1 MARTRDFLDEW
12 AEWYSLPETSTTAG
26 AAAPALPS
34 RFAPL
39 PRSGSSWSTAQS
51 GLAAIRFN
59 QVDGATRGDGKRQAW
74 EAGTGTQVGDGTV
87 IRGQQR
93 GELQGIRDV
102 SMADVVRC
110 RGGDQVDPRRPAHQE
125 IEERLDLRLLASR
138 KCGRFG

>member
-51 GLAAIRFN
+51 GLAAILQALLAWHDRAR
-59 QVDGATRGDGKRQAW
+59 QRRGL
-74 EAGTGTQVGDGTV
+74 
-87 IRGQQR
+87 
-93 GELQGIRDV
+93 LQLSDHMLRDV
-102 SMADVVRC
+102 GLSRAEARC
-110 RGGDQVDPRRPAHQE
+110 EAAKPFWRG
-125 IEERLDLRLLASR
+125 
-138 KCGRFG
+138 